1 MRQHYIQ
8 FTHGA
13 AALAAR
19 VYTAGQPPLIR
30 STTLS
35 GADERHT
42 SRCQKSFLRG
52 IVYFDKRRSETAC
65 AVRNLSEDGAS
76 IVLSQTITI
85 PDLIELE
92 IPQREQTV
100 IARVEWRRADEAGL
114 SFRKLDRSTTQREDR
129 SSSASS
135 NWRLKSQRFSARS
148 GVSSAAAMAG
158 SKRLKRYPPGSP
170 THQLL
175 WWRTIVPSSSSAYFS
190 KNGSHRSEQSF
201 SA

>member
-52 IVYFDKRRSETAC
+52 IVYFDKRRSETAW

-76 IVLSQTITI
+76 IVLPQTITI

-92 IPQREQTV
+92 IPQRKRTV
-100 IARVEWRRADEAGL
+100 IARVEWRRRGRAFVPQAGQVHNATRGSL
-114 SFRKLDRSTTQREDR
+114 IKRILELETEIATLQRTIR
-129 SSSASS
+129 
-135 NWRLKSQRFSARS
+135 
-148 GVSSAAAMAG
+148 
-158 SKRLKRYPPGSP
+158 RLKRSGDGG
-170 THQLL
+170 
-175 WWRTIVPSSSSAYFS
+175 IEA
-190 KNGSHRSEQSF
+190 
-201 SA
+201 A